1 MNLTQIFLLFLLP
14 LAGISHAADWMDLR
28 KTDDMA
34 PHPAHNS
41 TTMQTPP
48 DFRWPYQDNAARYE
62 MQVSSAMGETT
73 SHTSS
78 HNWLSPNSSYPP
90 GEYRWR
96 ARALMTDGVELAG
109 WSDWRRFVVADTA
122 RTFVLPPAAELN
134 ARIAGSPHPRAF
146 PKEGELAAL
155 EEKFAGVR
163 AKDWIKIQQRV
174 RRAMGTPLPDE
185 PSGSLDSIQDKQ
197 VWAAALQ
204 ELPNRVRP
212 ALTLTVE
219 AALAWR
225 MTGDPAFL
233 AEAKRRALALA
244 KWNPAGVTSWKSQDQ
259 MTREFGYVLALSYDW
274 LYPDLA
280 PDERTALANAAMQR
294 LKDIDVHIDGPAH
307 SLARRPVD
315 SHGWTALSVAAAIS
329 SLLAGDV
336 PDADRLAAKFIPW
349 YYNSISPW
357 GGEDGGHANGT
368 AYAVWT
374 FSDTA
379 IVWDILRRTV
389 GLDPAGKP
397 WSRGMVEF
405 LTYMLPPGAPQNV
418 FGDAAEWAPVIQI
431 AKRFLRRVDHPLA
444 RWYERQT
451 FGEDGSEI
459 WLLTAPYDAGSESQL
474 PPGTDNSGYFPSV
487 GMAAMHGDLSMRN
500 RMSVYFK
507 SSPYGSYNHS
517 HADQNS
523 FVIHAHGKPV
533 LMSSGH
539 YDYYGSPHWSGWY
552 KQTAAHN
559 AITFDGGKGQNINGR
574 DASGNVVQ
582 FYASAGISGITGDAA
597 AAWGG
602 KLQTALR
609 TLIYIRPDT
618 VLVIDRLKSSQPRR
632 WEWNLHAVEKFRSR
646 GASRISVMEGES
658 ERMCVDMLEPMN
670 TLFSQESG
678 YPVAPSN
685 GKPAWWHG
693 VFSLPHPSRDAVFI
707 AQLSLDCQRME
718 TTVED
723 LGKAGLKIKAGEHRI
738 TIEPSG
744 RFALN

>member
-1 MNLTQIFLLFLLP
+1 MNPVQVFLLFLLP
-14 LAGISHAADWMDLR
+14 LADISHAADWMDLR
-28 KTDDMA
+28 KTEDMA

-41 TTMQTPP
+41 TTLQTPP
-48 DFRWPYQDNAARYE
+48 DFRWPYQDHAARYE
-62 MQVSSAMGETT
+62 VQVSSTTGEI
-73 SHTSS
+73 SS
-78 HNWLSPNSSYPP
+78 HVSPYNWLSPNSPYPP

-96 ARALMTDGVELAG
+96 VRAIKADSVELAG
-109 WSDWRRFVVADTA
+109 WSDWRRFVVAGHA
-122 RTFVLPPAAELN
+122 RTIVLPPATELN

-146 PKEGELAAL
+146 PKGDELAAL
-155 EEKFAGVR
+155 EEKFAGAR
-163 AKDWIKIQQRV
+163 AEDWKRLQQRV
-174 RRAMGTPLPDE
+174 RRAMGTPLPEE
-185 PSGSLDSIQDKQ
+185 PPGTLDSIQDRQ
-197 VWAAALQ
+197 AWAAALQ

-212 ALTLTVE
+212 ALTLTAE
-219 AALAWR
+219 AAFAWR

-233 AEAKRRALALA
+233 TEAKRRALALA
-244 KWNPAGVTSWKSQDQ
+244 KWNPDGATSWKSHDQ
-259 MTREFGYVLALSYDW
+259 MTREFGYVLALSHDW

-280 PDERTALANAAMQR
+280 PEERITLANAAMQR
-294 LKDIDVHIDGPAH
+294 LKDIDAHIDGPAH

-336 PDADRLAAKFIPW
+336 PGADKLAEKLVPW

-357 GGEDGGHANGT
+357 GGEAGGHANGT

-379 IVWDILRRTV
+379 IAWDILRRTV
-389 GLDPAGKP
+389 GVDPAGKA
-397 WSRGMVEF
+397 WSQGMVSF
-405 LTYMLPPGAPQNV
+405 LAYLLPPGAPQNV

-431 AKRFLRRVDHPLA
+431 AKRFMRRVDHPLA

-459 WLLTAPYDAGSESQL
+459 WLLTAPYGAGAESL
-474 PPGTDNSGYFPSV
+474 PPPGTGHSRYFPSV
-487 GMAAMHGDLSMRN
+487 GMAAMHSDLSLRN

-559 AITFDGGKGQNINGR
+559 AITFDEGQGQDINSR

-582 FYASAGISGITGDAA
+582 FFTSADISGITGNAA
-597 AAWGG
+597 AAWRG

-609 TLIYIRPDT
+609 TLIYIRPGT
-618 VLVIDRLKSSQPRR
+618 VFVIDRLKSSQPRR
-632 WEWNLHAVEKFRSR
+632 WEWNLHSFEKF
-646 GASRISVMEGES
+646 GINGPGRISIMDGDNH
-658 ERMCVDMLEPMN
+658 RMCVDMLEPAN
-670 TLFSQESG
+670 TLFTQKSG
-678 YPVAPSN
+678 FPVAPSN
-685 GKPAWWHG
+685 GKPPFWHG
-693 VFSLPHPSRDAVFI
+693 IFSLPQPTQDAVFI
-707 AQLSLDCQRME
+707 AQLSLDCQRMDA
-718 TTVED
+718 TVED
-723 LGKAGLKIKAGEHRI
+723 LGNAGMKITVGEYRI